1 MKTAEDNGE
10 FSYTPI
16 KSKDMDD
23 DDDENFDDANEI
35 PTQSMTSTTA
45 SSTSNKLLSPVNSD
59 RSMNNSKQIK
69 LSSFS
74 RETSGTSKASSII
87 STTATAGSGR
97 RASLTDV
104 EKELQDFDIDL
115 NKDDVSDTENGPLVS
130 KGTFK
135 KSTDENEVKRF
146 SRSLTTHFGNI
157 LTR

>member
-1 MKTAEDNGE
+1 MKTAEDNEE
-10 FSYTPI
+10 FFYTPI

-23 DDDENFDDANEI
+23 DGDENFDDANEI
-35 PTQSMTSTTA
+35 PTQSITSA
-45 SSTSNKLLSPVNSD
+45 AALSVSNKLSSPVNSD
-59 RSMNNSKQIK
+59 RSMNNSKQTK

-74 RETSGTSKASSII
+74 REISGTSKASSII

-115 NKDDVSDTENGPLVS
+115 NKDDVSDTENGPSVS

-135 KSTDENEVKRF
+135 KSTDENEVK
-146 SRSLTTHFGNI
+146 
-157 LTR
+157 